1 MGMRAETAERSAEG
15 HAFRR
20 VVERVAMPWRNS
32 CRSVQ
37 ISFKTPRASRVHIS
51 SHHQDLARNSFELC
65 PANTAKIQNPN
76 SRQKLG
82 RRVAPTN
89 ELNPRRI
96 QNPKGFSTLRVAHRL
111 PIQI

>member
-32 CRSVQ
+32 YRSVQ

-65 PANTAKIQNPN
+65 PANTANFSKRASEPKIWI
-76 SRQKLG
+76 KLK
-82 RRVAPTN
+82 N
-89 ELNPRRI
+89 I
-96 QNPKGFSTLRVAHRL
+96 
-111 PIQI
+111 